1 MMAFDRTPSRPALE
15 PATVD
20 ALREALKTSVAH
32 GNHADGLRE
41 LLCRAAGDARAKG
54 MQAEQLL
61 ISLKEIWYSMPEVT
75 NGSSHSGQN
84 SLLQELISRCIQEY
98 YAL

>member
-15 PATVD
+15 PETVD
-20 ALREALKTSVAH
+20 ALRKALATSVAR
-32 GNHADGLRE
+32 GNHVEGLRD
-41 LLCRAAGDARAKG
+41 LLCQAASDARSKG

-61 ISLKEIWYSMPEVT
+61 ITLKDIWYSMPEVSNAT
-75 NGSSHSGQN
+75 SPAGEN